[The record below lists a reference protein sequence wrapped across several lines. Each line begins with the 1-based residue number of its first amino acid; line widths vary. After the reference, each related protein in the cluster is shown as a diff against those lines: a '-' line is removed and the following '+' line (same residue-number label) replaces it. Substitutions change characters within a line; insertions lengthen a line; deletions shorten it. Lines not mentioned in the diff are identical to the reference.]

1 MNWME
6 WQPRIMGEEP
16 ENEPSKPTKPGFD
29 GFVGSS
35 SGQSLIIEGLEDRLN
50 KLGISIAIDSKTGM
64 PLLIF
69 SKSDAAAVKDAASS
83 FSIKLTPE
91 QRRQLTADLDY
102 YERLLRR

>member
-1 MNWME
+1 
-6 WQPRIMGEEP
+6 
-16 ENEPSKPTKPGFD
+16 
-29 GFVGSS
+29 
-35 SGQSLIIEGLEDRLN
+35 
-50 KLGISIAIDSKTGM
+50 M